1 MTTKGLPPGGIACPV
16 SSLFF
21 DNWDALMSFLSLPGN
36 AQFGSRVV
44 QIQNVHRNESPG
56 SVWAVM
62 VGVARYVEHF
72 AGHRASPNCILQFDQ
87 AKGFNAGSLNLVASR
102 RNGVGISPNSQ
113 LLLNFGADF
122 DIDAA
127 KALASRDD
135 ASFRGALDLLF
146 ASQKDYLKAEAAQNE
161 QLAREEELHAKQ
173 QAEAAAAAAAEKAKA
188 EAEKSAAE
196 AEKKGRR
203 S

>member
-1 MTTKGLPPGGIACPV
+1 
-16 SSLFF
+16 
-21 DNWDALMSFLSLPGN
+21 MSFLNLPGN

-44 QIQNVHRNESPG
+44 QIQNVHHNKSPG
-56 SVWAVM
+56 TVWAVM

-87 AKGFNAGSLNLVASR
+87 SKGFNAGSLNLVASL
-102 RNGVGISPNSQ
+102 RNGVGISPNSP

-135 ASFRGALDLLF
+135 A
-146 ASQKDYLKAEAAQNE
+146 
-161 QLAREEELHAKQ
+161 
-173 QAEAAAAAAAEKAKA
+173 
-188 EAEKSAAE
+188 
-196 AEKKGRR
+196 
-203 S
+203 